1 MFGIILTVLAALAIA
16 FAAYRLG
23 GSSCMQESDEKDARY
38 NTSIVVIVL
47 GVMFLLC
54 GMLSMISGGGL
65 PFNFVLG
72 QGSSAPSPSNILA

>member
-1 MFGIILTVLAALAIA
+1 MFGIVLTVLAALAIA

-23 GSSCMQESDEKDARY
+23 GSTCLPESDERDAKY

-72 QGSSAPSPSNILA
+72 GSGNDPLL